1 MEAFALWPVMVVVLT
16 ATITDLWRRRI
27 PNWLTLPFLAA
38 GLAAG
43 GVFNGFAGLVRSAAG
58 AGLAVLILAAFCLLR
73 GMGWGDLKLC
83 AAVGAWIGPAQMGF
97 ALVVTAMAGG
107 LIAVAALLW
116 RGIGHKLP
124 KRLTLDDPGPSS
136 CPTRRPSRSARCFLF
151 CELDEGAAG
160 GLIEAGGKDGLGGVK
175 NLKTI
180 LVGPNEERRKAVLA
194 ELTQQQATIVAELKD
209 YSAVRQLKAGVD
221 DWDVALLDLDSGSG
235 SLPGRGAAHFA
246 ARGRDRPSWSTRP
259 AKTRIY

>member
-1 MEAFALWPVMVVVLT
+1 MEAITLWPVMVVVVA

-43 GVFNGFAGLVRSAAG
+43 VVFNGFAGLVRSAAG

-97 ALVVTAMAGG
+97 ALLATAMAGG
-107 LIAVAALLW
+107 LIAVGALLW

-124 KRLTLDDPGPSS
+124 KRLTLD
-136 CPTRRPSRSARCFLF
+136 
-151 CELDEGAAG
+151 
-160 GLIEAGGKDGLGGVK
+160 EAGAFK
-175 NLKTI
+175 
-180 LVGPNEERRKAVLA
+180 
-194 ELTQQQATIVAELKD
+194 
-209 YSAVRQLKAGVD
+209 
-221 DWDVALLDLDSGSG
+221 
-235 SLPGRGAAHFA
+235 LPYA
-246 ARGRDRPSWSTRP
+246 P
-259 AKTRIY
+259 AIAIGTLFSFL